1 MANLDT
7 HGKISFLYFDD
18 LVAASYF
25 FENTLE
31 LDLVCDQGWSK
42 IYRVCSG
49 AYIGAVDRSRG
60 ACDATTRDCVL
71 TSLVVKDHEEMVKRL
86 ERAGIEFTYKPH
98 YSESLQIKSLMFMGP
113 EGYMFEV
120 EEFLAPND
128 RLAFYGEESKRK
140 IDEFSKVVGIMGAFA
155 EVVACGA
162 KRMALG
168 VPVDSENLR
177 DKHFVYAQDIAD
189 KRGIFCKKEDE
200 GFLTD
205 LFPAS
210 MNRNKFN
217 ILFYKDEK
225 TLEEFQKLKDR
236 KARLIEENNYSG
248 KDRFQVA
255 YDFGVLL
262 SYSDEDIKRMIK
274 ENTDLEK
281 VE

>member
-1 MANLDT
+1 MAKLDT
-7 HGKISFLYFDD
+7 YGKISFLYFDD
-18 LVAASYF
+18 LSKACEF
-25 FENTLE
+25 FNNTLE

-42 IYRVCSG
+42 IYRVCPG

-86 ERAGIEFTYKPH
+86 ENAGIEFTYKPH
-98 YSESLQIKSLMFMGP
+98 YSESLQIKSLMFTGP

-120 EEFLAPND
+120 EEFLAPDD
-128 RLAFYGEESKRK
+128 RKAFYGLESERK
-140 IDEFSKVVGIMGAFA
+140 IDSFSRVVGIMGAFA

-162 KRMALG
+162 KKMALG
-168 VPVDSENLR
+168 APVDDKNQR
-177 DKHFVYAQDIAD
+177 DEHFIYAKEIAD

-200 GFLTD
+200 GFLSD

-210 MNRNKFN
+210 MNRDKYN

-236 KARLIEENNYSG
+236 KARLIKEDNYSG
-248 KDRFQVA
+248 KERFQVA

-262 SYSDEDIKRMIK
+262 SYSDEDIKRMIR
-274 ENTDLEK
+274 ENEDLEQF
-281 VE
+281 